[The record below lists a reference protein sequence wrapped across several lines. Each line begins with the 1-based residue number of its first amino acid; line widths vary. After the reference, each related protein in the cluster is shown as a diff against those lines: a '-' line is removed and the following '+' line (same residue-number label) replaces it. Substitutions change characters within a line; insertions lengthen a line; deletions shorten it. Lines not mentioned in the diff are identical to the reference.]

1 MAPLLLASQS
11 PRRRKILGFAGIP
24 FKVKKPV
31 NVVEKRKKGE
41 PPRHLVRRLALEKAT
56 EISKRFPTSWVL
68 GADTMVVCG
77 GDVFGKPRTRQ
88 EAREMLLRLQGRSH
102 NVWTGTALVGK
113 GGDWARRYAEKTKVF
128 FGKIPAVELE
138 DYLNSK
144 EPYDKAGAYDI
155 QGTARGWIQ
164 KWEGDYFNVL
174 GLPLQW
180 VVREINRLKEPG

>member
-11 PRRRKILGFAGIP
+11 PRRRKILDFAGIP
-24 FKVKKPV
+24 FEVKKPV
-31 NVVEKRKKGE
+31 HVVEKRKKGE
-41 PPRHLVRRLALEKAT
+41 DPGHLVSRLALEKAS
-56 EISKRFPTSWVL
+56 EVSRRFPSAWVL

-77 GDVFGKPRTRQ
+77 GDLFGKPKNQ
-88 EAREMLLRLQGRSH
+88 KEAREIFRRLQGRSH
-102 NVWTGTALVGK
+102 TVWTGAAFVGK
-113 GGDWARRYAEKTKVF
+113 GGSWAKQHVEKTKVF
-128 FGKIPAVELE
+128 FNPIPPVEL
-138 DYLNSK
+138 DAYLSSR

-180 VVREINRLKEPG
+180 VVRELNRLKLLD